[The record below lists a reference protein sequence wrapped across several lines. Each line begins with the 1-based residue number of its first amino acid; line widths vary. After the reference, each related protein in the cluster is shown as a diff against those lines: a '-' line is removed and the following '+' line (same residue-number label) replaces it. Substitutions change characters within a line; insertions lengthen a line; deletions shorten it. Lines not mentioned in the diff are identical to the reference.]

1 MLMSVLEAA
10 GLVVG
15 ALAGWVVLSV
25 AVLDVL
31 FWVDEP
37 RESRKLVPSRMR

>member
-1 MLMSVLEAA
+1 MVMNVLEAA

-15 ALAGWVVLSV
+15 ALAGWVVFSV
-25 AVLDVL
+25 AVLDAL

-37 RESRKLVPSRMR
+37 REERKLAPSRSR